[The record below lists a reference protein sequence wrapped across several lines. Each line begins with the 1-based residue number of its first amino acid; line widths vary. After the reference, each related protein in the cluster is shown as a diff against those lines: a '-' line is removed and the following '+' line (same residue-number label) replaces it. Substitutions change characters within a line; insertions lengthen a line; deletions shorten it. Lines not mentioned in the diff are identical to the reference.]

1 MPFWIQHNVSEM
13 AVRTGVGHRVEQVAP
28 FEVRPVADLERMGFE
43 EEEGFAEDEGWSRGN
58 MGGLYIV
65 PRSVGLQD
73 STVED
78 RQYSRQAIV
87 GHERRKE
94 PGS

>member
-13 AVRTGVGHRVEQVAP
+13 AVRTEVGHRVEQVVP
-28 FEVRPVADLERMGFE
+28 SGERPVADLGRMGFE
-43 EEEGFAEDEGWSRGN
+43 EEEGFAGDEGWSRGN

-65 PRSVGLQD
+65 PKSVALQD
-73 STVED
+73 STVGD

-87 GHERRKE
+87 GHERQIE
-94 PGS
+94 PES

>member
-1 MPFWIQHNVSEM
+1 MVEPSE
-13 AVRTGVGHRVEQVAP
+13 VERRVGQVVP

-43 EEEGFAEDEGWSRGN
+43 EEEGSAGDEEWFRGN

-65 PRSVGLQD
+65 PRSIGPRD

-87 GHERRKE
+87 GRERRIE
-94 PGS
+94 RES